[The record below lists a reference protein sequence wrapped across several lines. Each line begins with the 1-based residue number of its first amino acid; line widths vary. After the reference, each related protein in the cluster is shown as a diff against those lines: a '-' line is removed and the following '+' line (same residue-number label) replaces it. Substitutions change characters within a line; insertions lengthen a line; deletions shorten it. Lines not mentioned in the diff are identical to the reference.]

1 MLLLG
6 RLQINLPLRW
16 FTVILLSF
24 LLPLARFFSVT
35 AFLFLFVLLFLFGGG
50 CFGFGGES

>member
-6 RLQINLPLRW
+6 RLQINLPLSW
-16 FTVILLSF
+16 FTVSLLTF

-35 AFLFLFVLLFLFGGG
+35 AFLVLFVLLFLFGGG